1 LDFHLFPQVVGNVL
15 WGAKEQAPLSKP
27 FYFGMALVRSLPHI
41 YDLCRKFR
49 FIPAF
54 TDMYIY
60 ANPEWD
66 FYSVTSDILIP
77 LVILL
82 LAIMVYMQQRW
93 GGRCLLPR
101 RWRSTFEYEKVDVIA
116 S

>member
-1 LDFHLFPQVVGNVL
+1 
-15 WGAKEQAPLSKP
+15 
-27 FYFGMALVRSLPHI
+27 MALVRSLPHI

-54 TDMYIY
+54 TDMYLY

-66 FYSVTSDILIP
+66 FYNITSDILIP
-77 LVILL
+77 AVILL
-82 LAIMVYMQQRW
+82 LAMLVYMQQRW
-93 GGRCLLPR
+93 GGRCVLPR
-101 RWRSTFEYEKVDVIA
+101 RWRSRFEYEKVPVVIG